1 MACQLNCLIFG
12 SASGDFRTE
21 SLDVLFES
29 QSKPMAEE
37 NLRSDFAKEI
47 MSGAL
52 QCCTTAYSLQT
63 APTCSTALDRWPTN
77 GGQNTLQMVVRSA
90 GDFCGEFVRKGEEDL
105 CAEGLHEGT
114 PGLAGQG
121 GAQ

>member
-1 MACQLNCLIFG
+1 MHMACQLNCLIFG
-12 SASGDFRTE
+12 FASGDFRTE

-52 QCCTTAYSLQT
+52 QCCTTANRIQRH
-63 APTCSTALDRWPTN
+63 PTISTKLNKWPIN
-77 GGQNTLQMVVRSA
+77 ASQKTLHMVIRSECDRSA
-90 GDFCGEFVRKGEEDL
+90 AFVRR
-105 CAEGLHEGT
+105 
-114 PGLAGQG
+114 
-121 GAQ
+121 